1 MGTTQKTI
9 IIVEDEVDAAD
20 MFGEMMRVSGY
31 RVLKSYTSKQAFP
44 LITSECPDV
53 VILDI
58 MMPDVSGFEILRYMR
73 SEAKLMNIPVII
85 VSAKGLPADIKTGM
99 ESGASVYLT
108 KPVGFTELKTA
119 VEKAIQI
126 SENTRS
132 SPPRGS

>member
-1 MGTTQKTI
+1 MATPQKTV

-31 RVLKSYTSKQAFP
+31 RVLKSFTSKQAFP

-58 MMPDVSGFEILRYMR
+58 MMPDVSGLEILKYMR
-73 SEAKLMNIPVII
+73 SEAKLMDIPVII
-85 VSAKGLPADIKTGM
+85 VSAKGLPADIKIGI

-108 KPVGFTELKTA
+108 KPVGFIDLKTA
-119 VEKAIQI
+119 VEKALQI
-126 SENTRS
+126 SKNIKS
-132 SPPRGS
+132 SPPRAS